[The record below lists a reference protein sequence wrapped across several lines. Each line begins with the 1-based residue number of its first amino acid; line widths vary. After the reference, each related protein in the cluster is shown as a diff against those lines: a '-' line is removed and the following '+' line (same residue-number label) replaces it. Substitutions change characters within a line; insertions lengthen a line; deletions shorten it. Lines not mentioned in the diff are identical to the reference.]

1 MKNRLSII
9 RLVAVMAWAVVIM
22 SCRGDGYQDLKFGGM
37 NGRVQKVTVTHR
49 APEMWRGGVGS
60 IDIMS
65 IDALVYDINGYE
77 ICSALMDS
85 VGHIESEA
93 ESLFEN
99 GVCVRSTQ
107 KVSGTVVAR
116 LSLLSKKKGE
126 LEYSKEIDGKVSR
139 MTIRKSSFGRRF
151 KTVVIEDGK
160 VVSVSIMRV
169 DRKGY
174 PVRIKETDKQNS
186 SVVRQ
191 KNVYDENHNIIE
203 KRVSMTGEEKEQVI
217 STDYFDFDEYGNWTE
232 ARTYNRNNLPVEI
245 LQRKIEYW

>member
-1 MKNRLSII
+1 MKNGLSII
-9 RLVAVMAWAVVIM
+9 RLVAVMASAVVIM

-49 APEMWRGGVGS
+49 APEMWRAGVGI
-60 IDIMS
+60 IDVMS

-85 VGHIESEA
+85 VGNVESEV
-93 ESLFEN
+93 ESQFED

-107 KVSGTVVAR
+107 KVSGMVVAR

-126 LEYSKEIDGKVSR
+126 LEYSKEIDGKMSR
-139 MTIRKSSFGRRF
+139 MTIRKSSFGRSFR
-151 KTVVIEDGK
+151 TVIIEDGK
-160 VVSVSIMRV
+160 TVSINMMRT

-174 PVRIKETDKQNS
+174 PVRVKEKDEQSGT
-186 SVVRQ
+186 VIRQ
-191 KNVYDENHNIIE
+191 KITYDENHNVIE
-203 KRVSMTGEEKEQVI
+203 KRVSMTGEEKDQVI

-245 LQRKIEYW
+245 LQREIEYW